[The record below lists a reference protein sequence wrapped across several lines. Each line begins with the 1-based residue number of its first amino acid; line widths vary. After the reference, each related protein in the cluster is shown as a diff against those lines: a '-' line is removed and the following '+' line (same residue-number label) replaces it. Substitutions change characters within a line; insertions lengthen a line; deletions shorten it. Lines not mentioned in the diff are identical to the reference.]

1 MLVCAQSD
9 EGARAGTA
17 IVRRRR
23 LRRPCLCWRQHWS
36 PSLGKCMLYA
46 ALVPTILALT
56 LIQAGGATAACREV
70 AQRRRQKQER
80 EQRSSC
86 LPWELLQGAERCAQT
101 QARALAVGSS
111 GTLRQLQLQLRRRR
125 RRRRQ
130 PWITMLMMKTVVVL
144 VAN

>member
-86 LPWELLQGAERCAQT
+86 LPWELLQGAEGAP
-101 QARALAVGSS
+101 
-111 GTLRQLQLQLRRRR
+111 RRRPEPWPWDR
-125 RRRRQ
+125 RVHCASCSCSCGAGAGAGASRG
-130 PWITMLMMKTVVVL
+130 
-144 VAN
+144 